1 MIASVRGRVASV
13 RADSA
18 VVEVGGVGLAVH
30 CTPANLATL
39 RVGDTASLATS
50 LVVREDS
57 MTLYGFVDD
66 ESRELF
72 ELCQTASGVGP
83 RLAQAML
90 ATLSADGIRAAII
103 NEDVTAL
110 TRVPGIGR
118 KGAQRI
124 VLELRDRIGAG
135 PAGTVVLP
143 GSGGPL
149 WQEQL
154 REALTGLGWS
164 AREADDALAVVAP
177 EADAAVAAGAQPD
190 VAVLLKSSLRALS
203 RA

>member
-143 GSGGPL
+143 GGGGPL

-164 AREADDALAVVAP
+164 AREAEDALAVVAP